1 MEAAAISAWD
11 SEAGPDRD
19 LLVVSAWGIE
29 AGPRKTNSFEVQEVL
44 TPTTPLASALL
55 LALQE
60 LPVLQR
66 RMLLLMLLQFL
77 PMLPP
82 LMLLLQLV
90 VEALKLSSLLR
101 NSHQLLG
108 RRALRGAAKA
118 R

>member
-77 PMLPP
+77 